1 MKRLFTYFA
10 TVVALAAVLV
20 GCGKDSDKGDY
31 KCAVPNEAAVVV
43 RFDINQVLVKSGLK
57 SELINMLRSKL
68 RQEGAPEM
76 FVNMASDLRNTGID
90 VEAPMYAFTQFVDDD
105 NVFVGIVAKT
115 YDKELLD
122 KVVAFVPNFPKSEES
137 GCTYLHIEDDAAF
150 AYNEVAV
157 VFGGVAPFA
166 SKQYE
171 VNSYGEY
178 VPVARTH
185 KHIDLKPL
193 LIGALKDAA
202 NCSGGAVLPAYEGN
216 DLAACLRV
224 EPVLKKAKVLADA
237 ELKHASSRKRAE
249 VYSALHLAEAAK
261 SGRIDVALNFADGSV
276 NLDAM
281 VSGFPKPEGLQ
292 LEPCSNE
299 NLKNISAN
307 AWAVANL
314 PLDGAML
321 TNVITKMLENHPELQ
336 GALDAALG
344 REFNKR
350 SMNVDAVVKSF
361 KNVVFAS
368 ISSIKGDL
376 TVALNNYNEEHYWD
390 PNYGDYGEYR
400 TRANVDAL
408 AMVNVTNENIIKVVD
423 AVQSFANMGLE
434 QNGYNCYRVVVDG
447 VGVNFGLDQK
457 QLYAKTDYIS
467 YVETP
472 ATSASWYSAVQGS
485 YGYVVVNLSSLLADP
500 NIKREVEGALREEFG
515 YSSSYGSAIKLVKS
529 LDYILLTAPTS
540 ESLSLQLVLKNKKEN
555 VLKQIVNEVKPL
567 VNNKW

>member
-137 GCTYLHIEDDAAF
+137 GCTYLHIEDDVAF

-157 VFGGVAPFA
+157 VFGGVSPLV
-166 SKQYE
+166 SK
-171 VNSYGEY
+171 VNYYGEY
-178 VPVARTH
+178 LAVARTH
-185 KHIDLKPL
+185 KNIDLKPL

-216 DLAACLRV
+216 DVAACLKV
-224 EPVLKKAKVLADA
+224 EPILKAAKELADA
-237 ELKHASSRKRAE
+237 ELKYASSRKRAE

-276 NLDAM
+276 SLDAM
-281 VSGFPKPEGLQ
+281 ASGFPKPEGLQ

-299 NLKNISAN
+299 NLKDISAN

-314 PLDGAML
+314 PIDGAML
-321 TNVITKMLENHPELQ
+321 ADVITKMLENHPELQ

-344 REFNKR
+344 RELNNR

-361 KNVVFAS
+361 KNVVLAS

-376 TVALNNYNEEHYWD
+376 TIALNSYSEEQYWD
-390 PNYGDYGEYR
+390 PNCGDYGVYR

-423 AVQSFANMGLE
+423 AVQAFANTGLE
-434 QNGYNCYRVVVDG
+434 QNGYNCYRAVVDG

-500 NIKREVEGALREEFG
+500 NIKREVEDALSYKYG

-529 LDYILLTAPTS
+529 LDYLLLTAPTPN
-540 ESLSLQLVLKNKKEN
+540 SLSLQLVLKNKKEN
-555 VLKQIVNEVKPL
+555 ALKQIVNEVKPL
-567 VNNKW
+567 VNNNKW